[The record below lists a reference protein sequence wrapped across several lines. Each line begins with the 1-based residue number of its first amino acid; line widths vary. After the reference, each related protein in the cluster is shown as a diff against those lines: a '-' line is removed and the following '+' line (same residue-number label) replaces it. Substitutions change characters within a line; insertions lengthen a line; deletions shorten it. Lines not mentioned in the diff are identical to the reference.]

1 MRTARPTALIPECQ
15 DPRWWPCHWQGPSK
29 LSIDR
34 NQVASDIAAVDAGL
48 NTLQDYYSARGANW
62 RPKTIQRISEV
73 KFRMD
78 ECAKMGVP
86 FLTAFPAKPGM
97 APADTPE
104 DFSDAKAA
112 PQMQEAA

>member
-1 MRTARPTALIPECQ
+1 MMNRRDLPECK
-15 DPRWWPCHWQGPSK
+15 DPRWWPCHWQGPAK

-62 RPKTIQRISEV
+62 KPKTIQRVQEI

-78 ECAKMGVP
+78 ECAKAGVP
-86 FLTAFPAKPGM
+86 YLTVFPAKPG
-97 APADTPE
+97 AVPTDAPE
-104 DFSDAKAA
+104 DFSGSAPPPPVHQAA
-112 PQMQEAA
+112 